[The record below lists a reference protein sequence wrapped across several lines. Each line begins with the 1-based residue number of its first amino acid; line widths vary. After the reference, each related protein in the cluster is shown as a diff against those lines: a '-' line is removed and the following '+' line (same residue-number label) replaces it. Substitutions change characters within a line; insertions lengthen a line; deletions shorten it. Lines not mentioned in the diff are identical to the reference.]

1 MGCSCGKTY
10 EYDPNF
16 TNHYLE
22 SYEGQ
27 KITFLSY
34 FQASAFYTINFGAP
48 GKQSITDT
56 KEIGKAFFCNPLTMS
71 ILIVALVVP
80 SLVLDMMNLFGGS
93 PAILGSLSKMNNPAS
108 ATCIQPADFG
118 KIQKLYSTQKYGCA
132 CSGFDKSTVANLSVH
147 TFYDI
152 YGQNDPACDKIG
164 IDNSAE
170 VTKNSERLFSTYR
183 ESVHVF
189 RAASM
194 CGEESLSDTMAT
206 SSEMQRTEF
215 LKQSAFTAAMLVL
228 DDSTVANL
236 PTAAEALLALALAA
250 NRLANSECS
259 HFSTC
264 ASLYGEVLP
273 LTRMFCSTKYSNLTT
288 KLDNAHMS
296 DFCSASYTSK
306 ALFDDVVSMTHNTS
320 KALTMYQINTLRD
333 HCSVVHGWHPWVNT
347 DSLFGIANIH
357 NSNEWKNP
365 ERPWFLRGVF
375 NDNNEHSIGY
385 DDPQSYLYSVVRA
398 SYVRV
403 VRRTV
408 LDVISSVL
416 TVVISSYLIIHSL
429 FLLVAALWRCLPQA
443 FVCEDKDENQ
453 NPKTAQLAQRVS
465 KVQDAESWY
474 TFVRRS
480 RDQIEWWL
488 FQIILLAFVA
498 VFKLAFL
505 WSNFGDNDA
514 EAVCQTGGVHSDG
527 MFVRSSG
534 PWSKIDTLELSDTRS
549 LMSIVLVAAASTL
562 YVVLSYFIFIPI
574 DAGQFSPAGPYPQNP
589 TALQR
594 LFYGATVVV
603 FVGSV
608 VLVLVRFADVAD
620 NWDSL
625 VKNCELSAISDIY
638 DTLRTYVK
646 AAFDCSV
653 MLGFVLAIFES
664 RWFFTYIEDY
674 DWNWWAY
681 LALSLHVFIVYAF
694 LWIEIGKAENLHEWS
709 TSNDAWPKV
718 FFWTLIGIGA
728 LLGLFVLYTSI
739 YFGQHVIARPASFA
753 NQRVT
758 KATVDTGPSAT
769 SGTRVNAAPGEGDGI
784 GFANSGQCTTH
795 ARLVNMAKYQ
805 GAASSMRVT
814 RGSMERVKA
823 VLKQMDEKERLL

>member
-10 EYDPNF
+10 EYDPAFNQF
-16 TNHYLE
+16 YT
-22 SYEGQ
+22 EGHDSSNV
-27 KITFLSY
+27 TFLGY
-34 FQASAFYTINFGAP
+34 FQATGFYTINN
-48 GKQSITDT
+48 GKPSKQTITLF
-56 KEIGKAFFCNPLTMS
+56 KERLKAMFCTPLIMS
-71 ILIVALVVP
+71 IVIIAVAVP
-80 SLVLDMMNLFGGS
+80 SLVLEMMNMFGGS

-108 ATCIQPADFG
+108 ATCIQPADFS
-118 KIQKLYSTQKYGCA
+118 KIQKLYSTQKHGCA
-132 CSGFDKSTVANLSVH
+132 CSGFDKSTIANLSVH

-152 YGQNDPACDKIG
+152 YGQNDPACNKLG
-164 IDNSAE
+164 ISNSAE
-170 VTKNSERLFSTYR
+170 VTENSERLFSTYR

-194 CGEESLSDTMAT
+194 CGEESLSDTMTT
-206 SSEMQRTEF
+206 SSELQRTAF
-215 LKQSAFTAAMLVL
+215 LKQSALTAAMLVL

-250 NRLANSECS
+250 NRLADSECS

-273 LTRMFCSTKYSNLTT
+273 LTKMFCSTEYSNVTT
-288 KLDNAHMS
+288 VLDDAHMS

-320 KALTMYQINTLRD
+320 KPLTMYQINTLRD

-357 NSNEWKNP
+357 NTKEWKNP
-365 ERPWFLRGVF
+365 ERHWFLRGVF
-375 NDNNEHSIGY
+375 NANNEHSIGY
-385 DDPQSYLYSVVRA
+385 DDPQSYLYNVVRA

-408 LDVISSVL
+408 LDVMSSVF
-416 TVVISSYLIIHSL
+416 TVLISSYLVLHSL
-429 FLLVAALWRCLPQA
+429 FLLVAALCRCLPQA
-443 FVCEDKDENQ
+443 YVSADEKLNAIEV
-453 NPKTAQLAQRVS
+453 TSSRASR
-465 KVQDAESWY
+465 QDAKSWY
-474 TFVRRS
+474 IFVRRS
-480 RDQIEWWL
+480 RDQVEWWL
-488 FQIILLAFVA
+488 FQIILLALVA
-498 VFKLAFL
+498 AFKLAFL

-527 MFVRSSG
+527 MYVRSSG

-562 YVVLSYFIFIPI
+562 YVVLSYFIFKPI
-574 DAGQFSPAGPYPQNP
+574 KPGQFGAAGPLPQNP
-589 TALQR
+589 TTSQR
-594 LFYGATVVV
+594 LFYGATVMI
-603 FVGSV
+603 FVGSI
-608 VLVLVRFADVAD
+608 VLTLIRFVDVAD

-625 VKNCELSAISDIY
+625 VRNCELSAISDIY

-664 RWFFTYIEDY
+664 RWFFTYIEDPR
-674 DWNWWAY
+674 DWNWWVY
-681 LALSLHVFIVYAF
+681 LALSLHVFVVYVF
-694 LWIEIGKAENLHEWS
+694 LWIEIGKAENLNEWS
-709 TSNDAWPKV
+709 TSNDFWPKV

-728 LLGLFVLYTSI
+728 LLVSFVLYTSI
-739 YFGQHVIARPASFA
+739 YFGQHAIARISPTHNSKVAASPTCGA
-753 NQRVT
+753 YT
-758 KATVDTGPSAT
+758 K
-769 SGTRVNAAPGEGDGI
+769 GTTN
-784 GFANSGQCTTH
+784 
-795 ARLVNMAKYQ
+795 ARLVDMAKYQ